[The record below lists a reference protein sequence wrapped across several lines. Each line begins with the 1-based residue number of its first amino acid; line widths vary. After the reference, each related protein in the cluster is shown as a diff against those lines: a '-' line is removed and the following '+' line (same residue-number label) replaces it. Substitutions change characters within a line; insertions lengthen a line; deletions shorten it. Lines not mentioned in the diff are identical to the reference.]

1 MSTEFDGDKSKS
13 MFDKKYELFLRN
25 QNISIKIFR

>member
-1 MSTEFDGDKSKS
+1 MSTESDGDKNKN
-13 MFDKKYELFLRN
+13 MFDKKYELFLTN